1 MNYETFSIR
10 ERELL
15 AEAVWRRQRSY
26 IAGDRLFNEYGKM
39 LNEILNGLDY
49 VPGRVV

>member
-1 MNYETFSIR
+1 MNYETFTIR
-10 ERELL
+10 EKRT
-15 AEAVWRRQRSY
+15 ASRTVWRRQRSY